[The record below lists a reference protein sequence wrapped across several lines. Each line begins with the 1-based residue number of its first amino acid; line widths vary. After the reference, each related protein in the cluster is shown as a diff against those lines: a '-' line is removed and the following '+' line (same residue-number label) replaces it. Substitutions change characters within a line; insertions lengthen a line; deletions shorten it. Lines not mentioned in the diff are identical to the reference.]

1 MKKRFYLL
9 VISLLVLNLVIVAQD
24 AHQQVLLTIDNKK
37 VTKTEFERIYK
48 KNNEKDTTFIDD
60 KSLEEYLELFIN
72 FKLKVIEA
80 EKIGLDTTQNFKKEL
95 AGYRRQLSK
104 PYLTDKEA
112 EEQLLKEAY
121 QRSKTDIRASHILIK
136 VDVNSSPEDTL
147 LAYEKITKI
156 YKRILAGEPFEKLA
170 QEASEDPS
178 AKRNNGDLGFFTVFQ
193 MMLYPFESVAY
204 NTKTGEIS
212 PPFRTKSGYHIIKV
226 TAQRKAR
233 GQVKVAHNMI
243 AVPRQTKPE
252 DAEKSKEKIFVLYN
266 KLKSGEDFAKL
277 AREFSDDKGT
287 AQKGGELQWFG
298 TRRMVPEFEEAAFNL
313 KNKDDFS
320 EPVKTA
326 FGWHI
331 IKLIDKKEI
340 GSFDESK
347 TDLKNNIA
355 KDVERAEKS
364 KLSFIKKLKN
374 EYNFK
379 QNTKNLQ
386 EFYKVVDDSI
396 FVSKWDVEQAK
407 DLNNI
412 LFTLSDLSVS
422 QQEFAK
428 YLAQYQRK
436 KRKPISIESY
446 VNEVYDKFVNK
457 KIIEYEDEH
466 LEEKYPEF
474 RFLMNEYHDG
484 ILLFELTDKIVWSK
498 AIKDT
503 TGLQEFYEKNK
514 TNYMWNQRVDATI
527 YTCFNENVT
536 ELTRKL
542 AEKRAVKGYSDE
554 DILKT
559 IQKKYPQDTVIFE
572 TGKFLKGDNNIID
585 SIKWE
590 TGFSENIKKGDL
602 SDETLVKSD
611 KIIFVVIQKILPPEP
626 KTLNEAKGLVTADYQ
641 TLLEKQWIEE
651 LKEKY
656 KVTVNKEVLESIK
669 D

>member
-9 VISLLVLNLVIVAQD
+9 VISLLILNLVIVAQD
-24 AHQQVLLTIDNKK
+24 ARQQVLLTIDNKK
-37 VTKTEFERIYK
+37 VTKTEFERIYT

-80 EKIGLDTTQNFKKEL
+80 EKIGLDTTASFKREL

-121 QRSKTDIRASHILIK
+121 ERSKTDNRASHILIK
-136 VDVNSSPEDTL
+136 LDVHSSPEDTL

-156 YKRILAGEPFEKLA
+156 YKRILAGEPFEKVA
-170 QEASEDPS
+170 QEVSEDPA
-178 AKRNNGDLGFFTVFQ
+178 AKKNNGDLGFFTVFQ
-193 MMLYPFESVAY
+193 MRLYPFESVAY

-226 TAQRKAR
+226 TDRRKAR
-233 GQVKVAHNMI
+233 GQVKVAHIMI
-243 AVPRQTKPE
+243 VIPRQTKPE
-252 DAEKSKEKIFVLYN
+252 DAEKSKEKIFDLYN

-277 AREFSDDKGT
+277 AKEFSDDKGT

-298 TRRMVPEFEEAAFNL
+298 TRRMVREFEEASFSL
-313 KNKDDFS
+313 KNKGDFS
-320 EPVKTA
+320 EPVKTS

-331 IKLIDKKEI
+331 IKLIDKIEI

-347 TDLKNNIA
+347 TDLKNKIA

-364 KLSFIKKLKN
+364 KLAFIKKLKK

-386 EFYKVVDDSI
+386 DFYKVVDDSI
-396 FVSKWDVEQAK
+396 FDSKWDVEQAK

-428 YLAQYQRK
+428 YLDKYQRK
-436 KRKPISIESY
+436 KRKPISIETY
-446 VNEVYDKFVNK
+446 VNEVYNKFVK
-457 KIIEYEDEH
+457 KTIIEYEDKH

-474 RFLMNEYHDG
+474 GFLMNEYHDG

-503 TGLQEFYEKNK
+503 AGLQEFYEKNK
-514 TNYMWNQRVDATI
+514 TNYMWNDRVDAII
-527 YTCFNENVT
+527 YTCYNENVA

-542 AEKRAVKGYSDE
+542 AEKRAAKGYSDE

-559 IQKKYPQDTVIFE
+559 VQKKYPQDTVIFE

-590 TGFSENIKKGDL
+590 TGFSENIKKGD
-602 SDETLVKSD
+602 
-611 KIIFVVIQKILPPEP
+611 KIIFVVINNILTPEP
-626 KTLNEAKGLVTADYQ
+626 KTLQEAKGLVTADYQ

-656 KVTVNKEVLESIK
+656 KVTVNKEVLDSLK